1 LYSYVSDSNIQID
14 PFGLELVNGQPLP
27 SGTNLYRIGGG
38 DVSNLGLKPTEAGLN
53 PPGISVI
60 RANSAEEAGNIMKEA
75 FPKATNLHAD
85 IDAGKIAAIT
95 SDEIKEVGFD
105 VIHNP
110 TNRIGDT
117 HARLIHP
124 EGAAG
129 FNPENLEKL
138 SGKFKCP

>member
-1 LYSYVSDSNIQID
+1 M
-14 PFGLELVNGQPLP
+14 NGQPLP

-38 DVSNLGLKPTEAGLN
+38 DVSNLGLKPAEAKLN
-53 PPGISVI
+53 PPGISLI

-75 FPKATNLHAD
+75 YPKATNLHAD

-95 SDEIKEVGFD
+95 SDEIREAGFE
-105 VIHNP
+105 VIHSP
-110 TNRIGDT
+110 TKGIGDP
-117 HARLIHP
+117 HARLTHP

-129 FNPENLEKL
+129 FNAENLEKL